1 MISNFITYTENVLL
15 PLGAFGVFIATLI
28 EQIIVPIP
36 SSFVQLGGGFF
47 LVEAE
52 SFFTALWKV
61 IILVSI
67 PSAFAIGIGSLL
79 VYYISYV
86 VGKPFVKRF
95 GVFFQVKWQD
105 IENLGEKFNASRKDD
120 WLLLALRSL
129 PVMPTVAV
137 DIFCGI
143 VRYNVVKYI
152 GITFVGSFIRATI
165 FGLVGWSVGDLYV
178 KYAEQIA
185 SIEKY
190 LLAGIVISLVVFIIV
205 RTKRPKHL

>member
-1 MISNFITYTENVLL
+1 
-15 PLGAFGVFIATLI
+15 
-28 EQIIVPIP
+28 
-36 SSFVQLGGGFF
+36 
-47 LVEAE
+47 
-52 SFFTALWKV
+52 
-61 IILVSI
+61 
-67 PSAFAIGIGSLL
+67 
-79 VYYISYV
+79 
-86 VGKPFVKRF
+86 
-95 GVFFQVKWQD
+95 
-105 IENLGEKFNASRKDD
+105 
-120 WLLLALRSL
+120 
-129 PVMPTVAV
+129 MPTVAV